1 MYSFKEKK
9 THFVALRNPDVA
21 QYDLELLAKEVPGFP
36 QLATF
41 SRNPKRYAD
50 DILYALLDCA
60 TREKIRE
67 YRRAMIAKKAK
78 EAEDAGEKKTKGP
91 ATKKTA
97 GKKQQMPEGETTHTE
112 ETGPHD
118 DVEKPETAP
127 ADNSA
132 EELKQVLE
140 EAEARAEEAEQ
151 RADEAEEARDEAEA
165 RARETEQ
172 ALEEEKKKSRPKKL
186 RKSPKARGIPA
197 NRLGQPLRP
206 ASPNSH
212 THLQRPC
219 GHLETDEAAR
229 RKSGKKT
236 AEA

>member
-67 YRRAMIAKKAK
+67 YRRAMIAK
-78 EAEDAGEKKTKGP
+78 EAEDAGEKKTEAP
-91 ATKKTA
+91 AAEKPA
-97 GKKQQMPEGETTHTE
+97 EKKQQMPKGETTHAE
-112 ETGPHD
+112 GTGPYD
-118 DVEKPETAP
+118 DIEKPETVP

-132 EELKQVLE
+132 EELKQAL
-140 EAEARAEEAEQ
+140 
-151 RADEAEEARDEAEA
+151 DEAEA
-165 RARETEQ
+165 RTQETEQ
-172 ALEEEKKKSRPKKL
+172 ALEEEKKKEPAKVPVKSKSKRNT
-186 RKSPKARGIPA
+186 RKSTGTT
-197 NRLGQPLRP
+197 
-206 ASPNSH
+206 SS
-212 THLQRPC
+212 T
-219 GHLETDEAAR
+219 
-229 RKSGKKT
+229 RKSK
-236 AEA
+236 

>member
-67 YRRAMIAKKAK
+67 YRRAMIAK

-97 GKKQQMPEGETTHTE
+97 EKKQQMPEGETTHTE

-118 DVEKPETAP
+118 DVEKPEAAP

-132 EELKQVLE
+132 EELKQALE

-151 RADEAEEARDEAEA
+151 RAEEAEEAREEAEA
-165 RARETEQ
+165 RAQETEQ
-172 ALEEEKKKSRPKKL
+172 AQEEKKKKEPAKETPEKSKNKRNT
-186 RKSPKARGIPA
+186 RKSTGTT
-197 NRLGQPLRP
+197 
-206 ASPNSH
+206 SS
-212 THLQRPC
+212 T
-219 GHLETDEAAR
+219 
-229 RKSGKKT
+229 RKSK
-236 AEA
+236 

>member
-9 THFVALRNPDVA
+9 THFVALRNLDVA

-60 TREKIRE
+60 TREEIRE

-78 EAEDAGEKKTKGP
+78 EAEDAE
-91 ATKKTA
+91 
-97 GKKQQMPEGETTHTE
+97 KKQQMPEGETTHTE

-118 DVEKPETAP
+118 DVEKPEAAP

-132 EELKQVLE
+132 EELKQALE

-165 RARETEQ
+165 RAQETEQ
-172 ALEEEKKKSRPKKL
+172 ALEEEKKKEPAKETPEKSKNKRNT
-186 RKSPKARGIPA
+186 RKSTGTT
-197 NRLGQPLRP
+197 
-206 ASPNSH
+206 SS
-212 THLQRPC
+212 T
-219 GHLETDEAAR
+219 
-229 RKSGKKT
+229 RKSK
-236 AEA
+236 

>member
-67 YRRAMIAKKAK
+67 YRRAMIAK
-78 EAEDAGEKKTKGP
+78 EAEDVGEKKTKGP

-97 GKKQQMPEGETTHTE
+97 EKKQQMPEGETTHTE

-118 DVEKPETAP
+118 DVEKPEAAP

-132 EELKQVLE
+132 EELKQAL
-140 EAEARAEEAEQ
+140 
-151 RADEAEEARDEAEA
+151 DEAEA
-165 RARETEQ
+165 RAQETEQ

-186 RKSPKARGIPA
+186 RKSPKTRGIPA

>member
-60 TREKIRE
+60 TREEIRE
-67 YRRAMIAKKAK
+67 YRRAMIAK
-78 EAEDAGEKKTKGP
+78 EAEDAGEKKTEAP
-91 ATKKTA
+91 AAEKPA
-97 GKKQQMPEGETTHTE
+97 EKKQQMPEGETTHTE

-132 EELKQVLE
+132 EELKQALD

-165 RARETEQ
+165 RAQETEQ
-172 ALEEEKKKSRPKKL
+172 ALEEEKKTIETNLCSGTLSIEELTLQSKRLPGINENLDEKTL
-186 RKSPKARGIPA
+186 RW
-197 NRLGQPLRP
+197 
-206 ASPNSH
+206 
-212 THLQRPC
+212 
-219 GHLETDEAAR
+219 LELSEIE
-229 RKSGKKT
+229 G
-236 AEA
+236 

>member
-60 TREKIRE
+60 TREEIRE

-78 EAEDAGEKKTKGP
+78 E
-91 ATKKTA
+91 
-97 GKKQQMPEGETTHTE
+97 
-112 ETGPHD
+112 
-118 DVEKPETAP
+118 PETAP

-172 ALEEEKKKSRPKKL
+172 ALEEEKKKEPAKETPEKSKSKRNT
-186 RKSPKARGIPA
+186 RKSTGTT
-197 NRLGQPLRP
+197 
-206 ASPNSH
+206 SS
-212 THLQRPC
+212 T
-219 GHLETDEAAR
+219 
-229 RKSGKKT
+229 RKSK
-236 AEA
+236 

>member
-21 QYDLELLAKEVPGFP
+21 QHDLELLAKEVPGFP

-67 YRRAMIAKKAK
+67 YRRAMIAK
-78 EAEDAGEKKTKGP
+78 EAEDVGEKKTKGP

-97 GKKQQMPEGETTHTE
+97 EKKQKMPEGETTHTE

-118 DVEKPETAP
+118 DVEKPEAAP

-132 EELKQVLE
+132 EELKQALE

-165 RARETEQ
+165 RAQETEQ
-172 ALEEEKKKSRPKKL
+172 ALEEEKKKEPAKETPEKSKNKRNT
-186 RKSPKARGIPA
+186 RKSTGTT
-197 NRLGQPLRP
+197 
-206 ASPNSH
+206 SS
-212 THLQRPC
+212 TH
-219 GHLETDEAAR
+219 
-229 RKSGKKT
+229 KSK
-236 AEA
+236 

>member
-67 YRRAMIAKKAK
+67 YRRAMIAK
-78 EAEDAGEKKTKGP
+78 EAEDVGEKKTKGP
-91 ATKKTA
+91 ATNKTA
-97 GKKQQMPEGETTHTE
+97 EKKQQMPEGETTHTE

-118 DVEKPETAP
+118 DVEKPEAAP

-132 EELKQVLE
+132 EELKQAL
-140 EAEARAEEAEQ
+140 
-151 RADEAEEARDEAEA
+151 DEAEA
-165 RARETEQ
+165 RAQETEQ
-172 ALEEEKKKSRPKKL
+172 ALEEEKKKEPAKETPEKSKNKRNT
-186 RKSPKARGIPA
+186 RKSTGTT
-197 NRLGQPLRP
+197 
-206 ASPNSH
+206 SS
-212 THLQRPC
+212 T
-219 GHLETDEAAR
+219 
-229 RKSGKKT
+229 RKSK
-236 AEA
+236 

>member
-60 TREKIRE
+60 TREKIRK
-67 YRRAMIAKKAK
+67 YRRAMIAK
-78 EAEDAGEKKTKGP
+78 EAEDAGEKKTKGA

-97 GKKQQMPEGETTHTE
+97 EKKQQMPEGETTHTE

-118 DVEKPETAP
+118 DVEKPEAAP

-132 EELKQVLE
+132 EELKQALE

-165 RARETEQ
+165 RAQETEQ
-172 ALEEEKKKSRPKKL
+172 ALEEEKKKEPAKETPEKSKNKRNT
-186 RKSPKARGIPA
+186 RKSTGTT
-197 NRLGQPLRP
+197 
-206 ASPNSH
+206 SS
-212 THLQRPC
+212 T
-219 GHLETDEAAR
+219 
-229 RKSGKKT
+229 RKSK
-236 AEA
+236 

>member
-1 MYSFKEKK
+1 MFLLSCLHSAAGYLDKCRGIKHHEGDGRTCLGCPGGTVLQYKA
-9 THFVALRNPDVA
+9 VAVGNGGRLVGTGTLKRDVTSLIIGCQSA
-21 QYDLELLAKEVPGFP
+21 DGGNGVCAFTTIGDCITVVGGFNGKCRCV
-36 QLATF
+36 
-41 SRNPKRYAD
+41 SRVSRCRSTDN
-50 DILYALLDCA
+50 I
-60 TREKIRE
+60 
-67 YRRAMIAKKAK
+67 
-78 EAEDAGEKKTKGP
+78 
-91 ATKKTA
+91 A

-172 ALEEEKKKSRPKKL
+172 ALEEEKKKEPAKETPEKSKSKRNT
-186 RKSPKARGIPA
+186 RKSTGTT
-197 NRLGQPLRP
+197 
-206 ASPNSH
+206 SS
-212 THLQRPC
+212 T
-219 GHLETDEAAR
+219 
-229 RKSGKKT
+229 RKSK
-236 AEA
+236 

>member
-60 TREKIRE
+60 TREEIRE

-78 EAEDAGEKKTKGP
+78 EAE
-91 ATKKTA
+91 
-97 GKKQQMPEGETTHTE
+97 

-118 DVEKPETAP
+118 DIEKPETAP

-132 EELKQVLE
+132 EELKQALE

-165 RARETEQ
+165 RAQETEQ
-172 ALEEEKKKSRPKKL
+172 ALEEEKKKEPAKVPVKSKSKRNT
-186 RKSPKARGIPA
+186 RKSTGTT
-197 NRLGQPLRP
+197 
-206 ASPNSH
+206 SS
-212 THLQRPC
+212 T
-219 GHLETDEAAR
+219 
-229 RKSGKKT
+229 RKSK
-236 AEA
+236 

>member
-9 THFVALRNPDVA
+9 THFVALRNLDVA

-60 TREKIRE
+60 TREEIRE

-91 ATKKTA
+91 ATEKTA
-97 GKKQQMPEGETTHTE
+97 EKKQQMPEGETTHTE

-118 DVEKPETAP
+118 DVEKPEAAP

-132 EELKQVLE
+132 EELKQALE

-165 RARETEQ
+165 RAEEAEQRADEAEEARDEAEARAQETEQ
-172 ALEEEKKKSRPKKL
+172 ALEEEKKKEPAKETPEKSKNKRNT
-186 RKSPKARGIPA
+186 RKSTGTT
-197 NRLGQPLRP
+197 
-206 ASPNSH
+206 SS
-212 THLQRPC
+212 T
-219 GHLETDEAAR
+219 
-229 RKSGKKT
+229 RKSK
-236 AEA
+236 

>member
-60 TREKIRE
+60 TREEIRE

-78 EAEDAGEKKTKGP
+78 EAEDAGE
-91 ATKKTA
+91 
-97 GKKQQMPEGETTHTE
+97 KQQMPEGETTHTE

-118 DVEKPETAP
+118 DVEKPKTAP

-172 ALEEEKKKSRPKKL
+172 ALEEEKKKEPAKETPEKSKSKRNT
-186 RKSPKARGIPA
+186 RKSTGTT
-197 NRLGQPLRP
+197 
-206 ASPNSH
+206 SS
-212 THLQRPC
+212 T
-219 GHLETDEAAR
+219 
-229 RKSGKKT
+229 RKSK
-236 AEA
+236 

>member
-60 TREKIRE
+60 TREEIRE

-118 DVEKPETAP
+118 DIEKPETAP

-132 EELKQVLE
+132 EELKQALE

-165 RARETEQ
+165 RAQETEQ
-172 ALEEEKKKSRPKKL
+172 ALEEEKKK
-186 RKSPKARGIPA
+186 
-197 NRLGQPLRP
+197 
-206 ASPNSH
+206 
-212 THLQRPC
+212 
-219 GHLETDEAAR
+219 
-229 RKSGKKT
+229 
-236 AEA
+236 

>member
-60 TREKIRE
+60 TREKIRK
-67 YRRAMIAKKAK
+67 YRRAMIAK
-78 EAEDAGEKKTKGP
+78 EAEDAGEKKTKGS

-97 GKKQQMPEGETTHTE
+97 EKKQQMPEGETTHTE

-118 DVEKPETAP
+118 DVEKPEAAP

-132 EELKQVLE
+132 EELKQALE

-165 RARETEQ
+165 RAQETEQ
-172 ALEEEKKKSRPKKL
+172 ALEEEKKKEPAKETPEKSKNKRNT
-186 RKSPKARGIPA
+186 RKSTGTT
-197 NRLGQPLRP
+197 
-206 ASPNSH
+206 SS
-212 THLQRPC
+212 T
-219 GHLETDEAAR
+219 
-229 RKSGKKT
+229 RKSK
-236 AEA
+236 

>member
-60 TREKIRE
+60 TREEIRE
-67 YRRAMIAKKAK
+67 YRRAMIAKRQKRLK
-78 EAEDAGEKKTKGP
+78 MPEKRKQKVLLRKNGR
-91 ATKKTA
+91 
-97 GKKQQMPEGETTHTE
+97 KKQQMPEGETTHTE

-132 EELKQVLE
+132 EELKQALE

-165 RARETEQ
+165 RAQETEQ

-186 RKSPKARGIPA
+186 RKSPKTRGIPA

>member
-60 TREKIRE
+60 TREEIRE
-67 YRRAMIAKKAK
+67 YRRAMIAK

-118 DVEKPETAP
+118 DVEKPKTAP

-172 ALEEEKKKSRPKKL
+172 ALEEEKKKEPAKETPEKSKSKRNT
-186 RKSPKARGIPA
+186 RKSTGTT
-197 NRLGQPLRP
+197 
-206 ASPNSH
+206 SS
-212 THLQRPC
+212 T
-219 GHLETDEAAR
+219 
-229 RKSGKKT
+229 RKSK
-236 AEA
+236 

>member
-67 YRRAMIAKKAK
+67 YRRAMIAK
-78 EAEDAGEKKTKGP
+78 EAEDAGEKKTEAP
-91 ATKKTA
+91 AAEKPA
-97 GKKQQMPEGETTHTE
+97 EKKQQMPKGETTHAE
-112 ETGPHD
+112 GTGPHD
-118 DVEKPETAP
+118 DIEKPETVP

-132 EELKQVLE
+132 EELKQALD

-165 RARETEQ
+165 RAQETEQ
-172 ALEEEKKKSRPKKL
+172 ALEEEKKTIETNLCSGTLSIEELTLQSKRLPEINENLDEKTL
-186 RKSPKARGIPA
+186 RW
-197 NRLGQPLRP
+197 
-206 ASPNSH
+206 
-212 THLQRPC
+212 
-219 GHLETDEAAR
+219 LELSEIE
-229 RKSGKKT
+229 G
-236 AEA
+236 

>member
-21 QYDLELLAKEVPGFP
+21 QYDLELLAKEIPGFP

-78 EAEDAGEKKTKGP
+78 EAEDAGERKTESS

-97 GKKQQMPEGETTHTE
+97 EKKQQIPEGETTHTE
-112 ETGPHD
+112 ETSPHD

-132 EELKQVLE
+132 EELKQALE

-172 ALEEEKKKSRPKKL
+172 ALEEEKKKEPAKETPEKSKNKRNT
-186 RKSPKARGIPA
+186 RKSTGTT
-197 NRLGQPLRP
+197 
-206 ASPNSH
+206 SS
-212 THLQRPC
+212 T
-219 GHLETDEAAR
+219 
-229 RKSGKKT
+229 RKSK
-236 AEA
+236 

>member
-67 YRRAMIAKKAK
+67 YRRAMIAK

-97 GKKQQMPEGETTHTE
+97 EKKQQMPEGETTHTE

-118 DVEKPETAP
+118 DVEKPEAAP

-132 EELKQVLE
+132 EELKQALE

-165 RARETEQ
+165 RAQETEQ
-172 ALEEEKKKSRPKKL
+172 ALEEEKKKEPAKETPEKSKSKRNT
-186 RKSPKARGIPA
+186 RKSTGTT
-197 NRLGQPLRP
+197 
-206 ASPNSH
+206 SS
-212 THLQRPC
+212 T
-219 GHLETDEAAR
+219 
-229 RKSGKKT
+229 RKSK
-236 AEA
+236 

>member
-60 TREKIRE
+60 TREEIRE
-67 YRRAMIAKKAK
+67 YRRAMIAKKA
-78 EAEDAGEKKTKGP
+78 TKGP

-118 DVEKPETAP
+118 DVEKPKTAP

-172 ALEEEKKKSRPKKL
+172 ALEEEKKKEPAKETPEKSKSKRNT
-186 RKSPKARGIPA
+186 RKSTGTT
-197 NRLGQPLRP
+197 
-206 ASPNSH
+206 SS
-212 THLQRPC
+212 T
-219 GHLETDEAAR
+219 
-229 RKSGKKT
+229 RKSK
-236 AEA
+236 

>member
-60 TREKIRE
+60 TREEIRE

-78 EAEDAGEKKTKGP
+78 E
-91 ATKKTA
+91 
-97 GKKQQMPEGETTHTE
+97 
-112 ETGPHD
+112 
-118 DVEKPETAP
+118 
-127 ADNSA
+127 
-132 EELKQVLE
+132 LKQALD

-172 ALEEEKKKSRPKKL
+172 ALEEKKKKEPANVPVKSKSKRNT
-186 RKSPKARGIPA
+186 RKSTGTT
-197 NRLGQPLRP
+197 
-206 ASPNSH
+206 SS
-212 THLQRPC
+212 T
-219 GHLETDEAAR
+219 
-229 RKSGKKT
+229 RKSK
-236 AEA
+236 

>member
-67 YRRAMIAKKAK
+67 YRRAMIAK
-78 EAEDAGEKKTKGP
+78 EAEDVGEKKTKGP
-91 ATKKTA
+91 DTKKTA
-97 GKKQQMPEGETTHTE
+97 EKKQQMPEGETTHTE

-118 DVEKPETAP
+118 DVEKPEAAP

-132 EELKQVLE
+132 EELKQALE

-165 RARETEQ
+165 RAQETEQ
-172 ALEEEKKKSRPKKL
+172 ALEEEKKKEPAKETPEKSKNKRNT
-186 RKSPKARGIPA
+186 RKSTGTT
-197 NRLGQPLRP
+197 
-206 ASPNSH
+206 SS
-212 THLQRPC
+212 T
-219 GHLETDEAAR
+219 
-229 RKSGKKT
+229 RKSK
-236 AEA
+236 